1 MNTSLISVDV
11 LKRKGKKFIL
21 PLFFC
26 IITLLILWLIALPIG
41 FAVSKAADQEGFK
54 AIEPTINLFDGSV
67 NIESGTVNLNDYGGY
82 PTEGEN
88 YGRLTIGGTSIDC
101 NLFYGD
107 SAVELSSGAG
117 TYAGASIPGQG
128 STTLIAGH
136 TGTYF
141 RDFERI
147 QKGTMISIETRYG
160 KYRYEVT
167 DIRIAEENDTSA
179 YDLNASEDNLILY
192 TCYPFGQISPTTQ
205 RCFVYAKFVSG
216 PTILEDS
223 VNEK

>member
-1 MNTSLISVDV
+1 M
-11 LKRKGKKFIL
+11 
-21 PLFFC
+21 
-26 IITLLILWLIALPIG
+26 
-41 FAVSKAADQEGFK
+41 
-54 AIEPTINLFDGSV
+54 
-67 NIESGTVNLNDYGGY
+67 
-82 PTEGEN
+82 
-88 YGRLTIGGTSIDC
+88 
-101 NLFYGD
+101 
-107 SAVELSSGAG
+107 
-117 TYAGASIPGQG
+117 
-128 STTLIAGH
+128 IAGH